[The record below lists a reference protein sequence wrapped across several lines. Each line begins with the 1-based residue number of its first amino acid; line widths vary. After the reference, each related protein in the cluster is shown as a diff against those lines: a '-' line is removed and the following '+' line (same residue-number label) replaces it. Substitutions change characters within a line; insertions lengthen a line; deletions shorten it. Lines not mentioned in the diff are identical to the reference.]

1 MKRLYIT
8 DLDGTLLNKESRL
21 SEKSKEILNTFILN
35 GGMFT
40 YATARSYNSAKYV
53 TEGLI
58 TTVPIIVY
66 NGAFIYDIPSKKYVD
81 GVFFNQYQLNEIIK
95 LTNQFNYTPLVYT
108 FINGEEKVLWNKN
121 GNLSEGFLYYLSNR
135 KNDKRMM
142 PVEDISHSFCGD
154 IFYITFIE
162 NYKKL
167 LPLYNMIKGNE
178 LFNSVFQQE
187 IYRTEYWCEIMPKSA
202 NKASAIKKLKKMLG
216 CDELIV
222 FGDSLNDI
230 PMFKIADK
238 SYAVMN
244 ANDKLKQIATKTIGY
259 NYDDSVA
266 LKLLEIEINKL

>member
-1 MKRLYIT
+1 MKRLYVT
-8 DLDGTLLNKESRL
+8 DLDGTLLNKESHL

-53 TEGLI
+53 TEGLNI
-58 TTVPIIVY
+58 TVPIIMY
-66 NGAFIYDIPSKKYVD
+66 NGAFIYDIPSEKYIYSVL
-81 GVFFNQYQLNEIIK
+81 FNQYQLNEIIK
-95 LTNQFNYTPLVYT
+95 LTNQFKYTPLVYT
-108 FINGEEKVLWNKN
+108 FINGEEKILWDKS

-135 KNDKRMM
+135 KNDKRII
-142 PVEDISHSFCGD
+142 PVENISQSFCGD

-162 NYKKL
+162 DYEKL
-167 LPLYNMIKGNE
+167 FPLYNAIKENE

-202 NKASAIKKLKKMLG
+202 NKANAIKKLKKMLE
-216 CDELIV
+216 CDELVV

-230 PMFKIADK
+230 PMFEIADK

-244 ANDKLKQIATKTIGY
+244 ANDRLKQIATETIGY
-259 NYDDSVA
+259 NYEDSVV
-266 LKLLEIEINKL
+266 LKLLEIENN